1 MWNSLLPRSF
11 QRSFL
16 CSDPLLKDDEESSGH
31 VDNNL
36 LILLKKSPDSV
47 DRTSVE
53 VPVRLHDLWAVALHK
68 LCLRDL
74 IQVQR
79 NLKLEALLLP

>member
-1 MWNSLLPRSF
+1 M
-11 QRSFL
+11 

-47 DRTSVE
+47 DHTSVE
-53 VPVRLHDLWAVALHK
+53 VPVRLHDL
-68 LCLRDL
+68 
-74 IQVQR
+74 
-79 NLKLEALLLP
+79 

>member
-1 MWNSLLPRSF
+1 
-11 QRSFL
+11 L

-53 VPVRLHDLWAVALHK
+53 VPVRLHDLWAIALHK
-68 LCLRDL
+68 LCSKDL